1 MQTALDWKIEGYYAR
16 YIDGT
21 GKCRAMVRVDPVP
34 VEAYEQYAAEAIK
47 EARS

>member
-1 MQTALDWKIEGYYAR
+1 MQLALDWRIEGFYAR
-16 YIDGT
+16 YIDPS

-34 VEAYEQYAAEAIK
+34 VKAYEQYAAEAFQ